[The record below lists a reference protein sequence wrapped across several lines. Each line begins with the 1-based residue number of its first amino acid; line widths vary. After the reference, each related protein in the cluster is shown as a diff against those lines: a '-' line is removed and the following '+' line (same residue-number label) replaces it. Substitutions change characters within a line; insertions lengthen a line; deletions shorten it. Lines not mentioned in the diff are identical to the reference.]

1 MAEKQKHKETKGM
14 LPVHHEGGAMGV
26 FDEMDRMF
34 NRYLGG
40 FGMPSWAPR
49 IRWAS
54 EMEIPYPDIDVYEDG
69 GDLVVKAEIPGVSK
83 DDLKVD
89 IAHDTVTISGE
100 KKKEEK
106 IEKKDYMK
114 MERSYG
120 SFVRTVALPAEV
132 KSADAK
138 AKFKDG
144 VLEIRVP
151 RKDDSSKVS
160 IEVE

>member
-1 MAEKQKHKETKGM
+1 MAEKQKHKDTEGM
-14 LPVHHEGGAMGV
+14 LPVHHAGGAMGV

-54 EMEIPYPDIDVYEDG
+54 DMEVPYPDIDVFEDG
-69 GDLVVKAEIPGVSK
+69 DDIVVKAEIPGVEK
-83 DDLKVD
+83 DNLKVD
-89 IAHDTVTISGE
+89 MALDTLTISGE

-106 IEKKDYMK
+106 LEKKDYMK

-120 SFVRTVALPAEV
+120 AFTRTISLPAEV
-132 KSADAK
+132 KSSAVK

-144 VLEIRVP
+144 VLEIRAP
-151 RKDDSSKVS
+151 RKEGTRKVH
-160 IEVE
+160 IEIE

>member
-1 MAEKQKHKETKGM
+1 MAEKQKHKDTEGM
-14 LPVHHEGGAMGV
+14 LPVHHGGGAMGV

-49 IRWAS
+49 IRWS
-54 EMEIPYPDIDVYEDG
+54 SDLEMPYPDIDVFEDG
-69 GDLVVKAEIPGVSK
+69 GDLVVKAEIPGVGK

-89 IAHDTVTISGE
+89 IAQDMITISGE

-106 IEKKDYMK
+106 LEKKDYMK

-120 SFVRTVALPAEV
+120 AFTRTVSLPAEV
-132 KSADAK
+132 KSSAVK

-144 VLEIRVP
+144 VLEIRAP
-151 RKDDSSKVS
+151 RKEGTRKVH
-160 IEVE
+160 IEIE